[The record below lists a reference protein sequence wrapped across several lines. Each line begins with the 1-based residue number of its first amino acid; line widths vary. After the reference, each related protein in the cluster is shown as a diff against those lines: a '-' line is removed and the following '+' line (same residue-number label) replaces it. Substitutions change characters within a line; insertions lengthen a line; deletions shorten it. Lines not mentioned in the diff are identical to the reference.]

1 MPLEIKELPESAMGA
16 FVDYPYDLFRGH
28 PHWAG
33 ELKKDVRHLLGLG
46 HPFWRH
52 GERQLFMAYRD
63 GAPAGRAAAIVNHL
77 HNSVHNEKCG
87 FFGFFDC
94 AEDPEAASALLSAAS
109 TWLRKRGMDKVR
121 GPVNPSMNETCGLL
135 IEGFDSPPMIM
146 MPYNPPYYGAL
157 LEAAGFAKVKD
168 LFAFQCFTKDGFPER
183 MEKIIQRM
191 TRSGKITLELVDIK
205 RMDEAL
211 ADLKDIYNSAWE
223 QNWGFV
229 PMTNGE
235 IDEMAKGLK
244 PLLKPEYLYFAR
256 AEGKPAGF
264 VLLLPD
270 FNIALKPVNGAL
282 NPLNILPFLCRMYS
296 AIPRGRLLAL
306 GVKKE
311 FRNRGIELLL
321 IKQAFAS
328 AAKMGWEY
336 GDLSWTLEDNSQIN
350 NAITAVGGKVYK
362 KYRLYEKKL

>member
-1 MPLEIKELPESAMGA
+1 MPLEIKELPESALGA
-16 FVDYPYDLFRGH
+16 FVDYPYALFRGH
-28 PHWAG
+28 PYWAG
-33 ELKKDVRHLLGLG
+33 ELKKDVRHLLDLS

-52 GERQLFMAYRD
+52 GERQPFMAYRD
-63 GAPAGRAAAIVNHL
+63 GVPAGRLAAIVNHL
-77 HNSVHNEKCG
+77 HNSVHEEKCG

-94 AEDPEAASALLSAAS
+94 GEDREAAAGLFAAVVK
-109 TWLRKRGMDKVR
+109 WLKARGMDKVR
-121 GPVNPSMNETCGLL
+121 GPVNPSLNETCGLL

-146 MPYNPPYYGAL
+146 TPYNPFYYAAL
-157 LEAAGFAKVKD
+157 IEGAGFAKVKD
-168 LFAFQCFTKDGFPER
+168 LFAFQGFTKNGFPER

-191 TRSGKITLELVDIK
+191 TRAGKITLELVDIK
-205 RMDEAL
+205 RLDSAL
-211 ADLKDIYNSAWE
+211 ADLKDIYNSAWGK
-223 QNWGFV
+223 NWGFV
-229 PMTNGE
+229 PMTGGE
-235 IDEMAKGLK
+235 IDEMARGLK

-256 AEGKPAGF
+256 VEGKPAGF

-270 FNIALKPVNGAL
+270 FNVALKAVNGAL
-282 NPLNILPFLCRMYS
+282 NPLNILPFLYRMFS
-296 AIPRGRLLAL
+296 TIPRGRLLAL

-336 GDLSWTLEDNSQIN
+336 GDLSWTLEDNDQIN

-362 KYRLYEKKL
+362 KFRLYEKKI